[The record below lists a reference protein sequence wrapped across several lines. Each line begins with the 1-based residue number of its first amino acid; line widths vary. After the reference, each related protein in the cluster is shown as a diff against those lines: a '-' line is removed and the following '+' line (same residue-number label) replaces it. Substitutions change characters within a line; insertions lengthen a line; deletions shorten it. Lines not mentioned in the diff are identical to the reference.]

1 MVSYVVTAWDTKT
14 NEKYRQN
21 AKTKKDAI
29 KAAKKF
35 ESKGLE
41 NILIMKY
48 SKYSLPRHWLQRCI
62 HLPSP

>member
-48 SKYSLPRHWLQRCI
+48 SKTGFILDTQDI
-62 HLPSP
+62 DTIF